1 MQLQINKSNTKA
13 IKVSKYYSDLLHQ
26 TNDDE
31 AKEFLKIKVEKAQW
45 FKEAIEKREETLKKV
60 MIAIIQLQKN
70 YFLSGSESTLIPMK
84 LADVA
89 SIINMDISTV
99 SRVSNSKYIETH
111 FGTFKV
117 KELFSEAFRK
127 DNGELISTKEIK
139 NSLKEIIDSED
150 KTRPFT
156 DEQLSELLGK
166 EDYHI
171 ARRTV
176 AKYREQL
183 SIETAKLRRVL

>member
-1 MQLQINKSNTKA
+1 
-13 IKVSKYYSDLLHQ
+13 
-26 TNDDE
+26 
-31 AKEFLKIKVEKAQW
+31 
-45 FKEAIEKREETLKKV
+45 

-70 YFLSGSESTLIPMK
+70 YFISGSENELIPMK

-89 SIINMDISTV
+89 SIVNMDISTV

-117 KELFSEAFRK
+117 KELFSESYRK

-139 NSLKEIIDSED
+139 NRLKKIIDSED
-150 KTRPFT
+150 KKKPFT

-166 EDYHI
+166 EEYHI

-183 SIETAKLRRVL
+183 DIPVARLRKKI

>member
-1 MQLQINKSNTKA
+1 MRTRPGKFYPMLKLDTMGGRRIDLNSADLSVILQQTVLDARKA
-13 IKVSKYYSDLLHQ
+13 EVLMDARPFWDNSELRMLPGFGKKTLL
-26 TNDDE
+26 
-31 AKEFLKIKVEKAQW
+31 
-45 FKEAIEKREETLKKV
+45 
-60 MIAIIQLQKN
+60 
-70 YFLSGSESTLIPMK
+70 K

-89 SIINMDISTV
+89 SIVNMDISTV

-139 NSLKEIIDSED
+139 NRLKEIIGSED
-150 KTRPFT
+150 KTKPFT

-166 EDYHI
+166 EEYHI

-176 AKYREQL
+176 AKYREIMKIPSSAQ
-183 SIETAKLRRVL
+183 RRRQTRLAAII